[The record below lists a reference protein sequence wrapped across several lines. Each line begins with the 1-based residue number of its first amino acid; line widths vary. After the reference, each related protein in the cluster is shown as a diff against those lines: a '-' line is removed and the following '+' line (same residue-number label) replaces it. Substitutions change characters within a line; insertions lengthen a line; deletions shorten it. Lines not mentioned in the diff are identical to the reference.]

1 MPMTRLALPA
11 FALAA
16 LLAAGAAAGGEGKPA
31 ESAEHEIKAA
41 FLLNFTKF
49 VTWPDKAFEK
59 PESPFVIG
67 ILGQDPFGAT
77 LDKMFEGKTFKDRK
91 IEIRRFS
98 WPERKGPD
106 GKPREGE
113 AAPAGDEALRALARD
128 LKACH
133 LLFVCSSEEPRLPEL
148 AGMLKGA
155 PVLTVGESEDFA
167 KRLGVIGF
175 FIEAK
180 KVRFQINTDA
190 AARAQLEISSR
201 LLRLASVVHD

>member
-1 MPMTRLALPA
+1 MPMAKLAPAA

-16 LLAAGAAAGGEGKPA
+16 LLAAGGAAAGEGKPA
-31 ESAEHEIKAA
+31 ESTEYEVKAA

-59 PESPFVIG
+59 NESPFVIG
-67 ILGQDPFGAT
+67 VLGQDPFGAT
-77 LDKMFEGKTFKDRK
+77 LDKMFEGKTVKDRK
-91 IEIRRFS
+91 VEILRFT
-98 WPERKGPD
+98 WPERK
-106 GKPREGE
+106 EGE
-113 AAPAGDEALRALARD
+113 PAGDALQALVRG
-128 LKACH
+128 LKGCH
-133 LLFVCSSEEPRLPEL
+133 LLFVSASEDGHLDDL
-148 AGMLKGA
+148 AKMLTGSN
-155 PVLTVGESEDFA
+155 VLTVGESEGFA

-190 AARAQLEISSR
+190 AARAQLDISSR